1 MSGKVVRTG
10 SASRADRGEIS
21 EVVDGVLRASRVL
34 VAVAARSLLDV
45 DRDVT
50 LPQFRALVVLAS
62 RGPLNPGA
70 FADVLGV
77 HVSTA
82 TRMCDRL
89 VAKGLINREVPPA
102 NRREVALALTPSGR
116 GIVDSVTRRRRKE
129 IARIV
134 EGVPKSQ
141 RASMVRALRTFGDAA
156 GEPAVEGWALGW
168 VEE

>member
-1 MSGKVVRTG
+1 M
-10 SASRADRGEIS
+10 
-21 EVVDGVLRASRVL
+21 LRASRVL
-34 VAVAARSLLDV
+34 VAVAAGRSNGV

-70 FADVLGV
+70 FADALGV
-77 HVSTA
+77 HISTA

-89 VAKGLINREVPPA
+89 VTKGLISRAVPA
-102 NRREVALALTPSGR
+102 TNRREITLASDSAGR
-116 GIVDSVTRRRRKE
+116 RIVDSVTRRRRVE

-134 EGVPKSQ
+134 ESVHKSQ
-141 RASMVRALRTFGDAA
+141 RASMVRALRAFGDAA
-156 GEPAVEGWALGW
+156 GEPPVEGWSLGW